1 MRKFLSAPME
11 LHLQIWGGIYPH
23 NQMQLQL
30 IPLPPSAVSNHH
42 PSTRVHQRPRVVIK
56 TRPTFTP
63 TPSSILVH
71 CYHFFPFSPAILFL
85 AAFSLGGMV
94 ICYFTT
100 PWRRLVS
107 WCLVR
112 LRVTLLRP
120 FSQLPERYPAA
131 WSCWLLCS
139 GPIDCDIIDLGHIHD
154 SWRIPRRTLL
164 SGNQTT
170 LPKILQLTTHPPL
183 WYCLI

>member
-1 MRKFLSAPME
+1 ME

-71 CYHFFPFSPAILFL
+71 CYPISSHFLPLFSYFFCNIFTWRNGYMLFCYTL
-85 AAFSLGGMV
+85 MEVGELVLG
-94 ICYFTT
+94 
-100 PWRRLVS
+100 
-107 WCLVR
+107 
-112 LRVTLLRP
+112 
-120 FSQLPERYPAA
+120 
-131 WSCWLLCS
+131 
-139 GPIDCDIIDLGHIHD
+139 
-154 SWRIPRRTLL
+154 
-164 SGNQTT
+164 
-170 LPKILQLTTHPPL
+170 
-183 WYCLI
+183 